1 MPRLLRVRGQSMS
14 PTLEDGDYILITK
27 PRRLRPGF
35 IYVLKHERLGRIV
48 KRLSKLENEICYWSG
63 DNAESTSPDRIG
75 ATPTTCI
82 LGRAGWRISPSGLKR
97 L

>member
-1 MPRLLRVRGQSMS
+1 MS
-14 PTLEDGDYILITK
+14 PTLEDGDYILTLK

-48 KRLSKLENEICYWSG
+48 KRLSVLENDSCQWSG
-63 DNAESTSPDRIG
+63 DNSASTSSDRIG
-75 ATPTTCI
+75 ATPTSCI
-82 LGRAGWRISPSGLKR
+82 SGRAIWRISPSGIKR